1 MNFRLTPLSAAL
13 LLAGFMPFAVQA
25 VDAPVI
31 ADSYNNSATPAI
43 NFGNSINGVSLRINS
58 SAKALGR

>member
-1 MNFRLTPLSAAL
+1 MNFRLNPLSAAL

-31 ADSYNNSATPAI
+31 ADGYINLPTPAI
-43 NFGNSINGVSLRINS
+43 T
-58 SAKALGR
+58 SAPALMASA